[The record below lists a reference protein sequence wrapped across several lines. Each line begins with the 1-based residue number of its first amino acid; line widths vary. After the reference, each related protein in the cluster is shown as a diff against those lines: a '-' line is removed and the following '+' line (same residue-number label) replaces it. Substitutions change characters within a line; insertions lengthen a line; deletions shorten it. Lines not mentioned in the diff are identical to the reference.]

1 MSLVLARK
9 NLELEIEPTRVYATV
24 LEELRFKSDSELKAD
39 ITPQEAWAL
48 PEVRAIIIPRVKN
61 LLDIVE
67 LFLTRIVSVRGLL
80 PYGIRVIA
88 RKIYETTQD
97 RFQKASHGEQMR
109 GVANF
114 LFVS

>member
-1 MSLVLARK
+1 M
-9 NLELEIEPTRVYATV
+9 
-24 LEELRFKSDSELKAD
+24 
-39 ITPQEAWAL
+39 
-48 PEVRAIIIPRVKN
+48 
-61 LLDIVE
+61 
-67 LFLTRIVSVRGLL
+67 RGLL